1 MYEKH
6 KAKKEKEQ
14 EEVEEKQKKFQG
26 KTNEINYGYWVVG
39 LNFPSFSVVGKNFHE
54 FVYKTC

>member
-1 MYEKH
+1 MEKQ
-6 KAKKEKEQ
+6 KAK
-14 EEVEEKQKKFQG
+14 EERRRRSIKKFQG

-39 LNFPSFSVVGKNFHE
+39 LNFSEFSVVGKNFHE